1 MEQGA
6 FLPFYEQHKETL
18 YHYAC
23 TLTANAHQAEDALQN
38 AWVSCLR
45 QEEVFDALPPDEAGS
60 RRAEHREQLERLVW
74 LAEERRAE
82 RLRLRRRAADGR
94 AASVSYFC
102 AASLLPS

>member
-38 AWVSCLR
+38 AWLLCLWACGR
-45 QEEVFDALPPDEAGS
+45 N
-60 RRAEHREQLERLVW
+60 
-74 LAEERRAE
+74 
-82 RLRLRRRAADGR
+82 AA
-94 AASVSYFC
+94 C
-102 AASLLPS
+102 HTI